1 MVSVQSSG
9 AQSLFESPCSYF
21 EDVIFFVFFSNFF
34 SIKFGDLEEDTIR
47 NVDLWSEVTR
57 TMFAEEFFTSF
68 GREAFQSL
76 RKSGGFFLQET
87 IKRKRGKINGK
98 KSVNR

>member
-1 MVSVQSSG
+1 
-9 AQSLFESPCSYF
+9 
-21 EDVIFFVFFSNFF
+21 
-34 SIKFGDLEEDTIR
+34 
-47 NVDLWSEVTR
+47 
-57 TMFAEEFFTSF
+57 MFAEEFFTSF